1 MVNFIISS
9 CWISSY
15 WLDPISK
22 SGEIIMNFASVIYY
36 CNYSTQLYVIWK
48 FHKHPL
54 FLFASSIQS
63 IYHMATPVIFLK

>member
-1 MVNFIISS
+1 MVNFIIFS
-9 CWISSY
+9 CWISPY

-22 SGEIIMNFASVIYY
+22 YGEIVMNFASVIYY

-54 FLFASSIQS
+54 ASIKS
-63 IYHMATPVIFLK
+63 IYHTVTRVIFRK

>member
-1 MVNFIISS
+1 MVNFIIFS
-9 CWISSY
+9 CWISPY

-22 SGEIIMNFASVIYY
+22 SGEIVMNFASVIYY

-54 FLFASSIQS
+54 FLFASIKS
-63 IYHMATPVIFLK
+63 IYHTVTRVIFRK